1 MTYLA
6 LRYSGASRTLVSRI
20 LVSRDSR
27 RDGECE
33 AECDGECEAECD
45 GECAA
50 ECEAECDGECE
61 AECEADLADEPVV
74 GAKVWAG
81 VVVAFGV

>member
-6 LRYSGASRTLVSRI
+6 PRYSGASRTLVSRI

-33 AECDGECEAECD
+33 AECEAECD
-45 GECAA
+45 GECEA

-81 VVVAFGV
+81 VVVEFGV